1 LRQAARAERQRQ
13 AEREEARHQA
23 RQAAARHAAQDAA
36 EDARFGNGRGDEMSA
51 EEPSATGGEAAEHG
65 PGDSG
70 SSRARRIAA
79 ALADLEAER
88 EQAEAAK
95 AELAARRQARL
106 AAKAGRPVDG
116 RPPAGSEVMLAEQQ
130 LTAARAELA
139 ERYRHWEVTG
149 TGRNPCP
156 HGVEPYRVRR
166 ALARL
171 ERARQGVARREA
183 RQTAKPGWAPVRNI
197 TDPQSRLQPR
207 PGGGWVQGYNA
218 QAVATSD
225 GIVLATSVSNNPSD
239 SPAFVGL
246 MQAACAAA
254 EQMGVGPIGIVL
266 ADAGYLSVDNLTAA
280 GPDRLIAVGKRRDLE
295 QAARNNA
302 PSPSGSNESLE
313 IQAMRARLK
322 TRMGSRPID
331 SVGGSL
337 KPCSATASTT
347 GTSDDSPAAG
357 CNGPKPNGPSTV
369 PCTTS
374 PRSSPSLRPSRPG
387 SAADR

>member
-1 LRQAARAERQRQ
+1 
-13 AEREEARHQA
+13 
-23 RQAAARHAAQDAA
+23 
-36 EDARFGNGRGDEMSA
+36 
-51 EEPSATGGEAAEHG
+51 
-65 PGDSG
+65 
-70 SSRARRIAA
+70 
-79 ALADLEAER
+79 
-88 EQAEAAK
+88 
-95 AELAARRQARL
+95 
-106 AAKAGRPVDG
+106 
-116 RPPAGSEVMLAEQQ
+116 
-130 LTAARAELA
+130 
-139 ERYRHWEVTG
+139 
-149 TGRNPCP
+149 
-156 HGVEPYRVRR
+156 VRR